1 MIVKTKNNRN
11 LLAGILLVMFLQ
23 VIFVKSFHYHHC
35 FNNTNISFDGT
46 SISQKTDNCAICL
59 FSFQPY
65 EKAVEQLSEILDPV
79 ISNVSI
85 IYRDKAY
92 NSFSGAIYLR
102 APPISLIREI

>member
-1 MIVKTKNNRN
+1 MIAKTKNNRN

-23 VIFVKSFHYHHC
+23 VIFVKSFHYHHYL
-35 FNNTNISFDGT
+35 NNTNISFDGT
-46 SISQKTDNCAICL
+46 SVSQKAHECAICL

-65 EKAVEQLSEILDPV
+65 EKAVEQLSEILYPV
-79 ISNVSI
+79 FSRISI

-102 APPISLIREI
+102 APPMSL